1 MQKYGAINAALIV
14 VVLTLNLLKMI
25 PGELFIAGVVVCGI
39 MGIIIRYGNYHCSS
53 SFRQIIAQIK
63 NRIK

>member
-25 PGELFIAGVVVCGI
+25 PGELFIAGVVVCEI
-39 MGIIIRYGNYHCSS
+39 MGIIIRYGNYHCCS